1 MPVSVVAGTAD
12 RVFAKENFPQARHQ
26 EHLKAQE
33 SFGAHVGATYL
44 KPAPTQ

>member
-1 MPVSVVAGTAD
+1 MNVTVVAGTAD
-12 RVFAKENFPQARHQ
+12 RVFVKKNFPQARHQ